1 MKRRDIVIGI
11 LVIILLGGII
21 YWRQKTQK
29 KEELV
34 VPETLSVQKEFED
47 KFKISIPENVD
58 KADLSDVSEGNG
70 LGFATRKYENGKFS
84 HTLLADLP
92 EAAAGSFYEGWLMED
107 DSKVIPTGKLLLEKG
122 GYILEF
128 QSTKDYSSYKKVV
141 VSLEKRL
148 GKSPEKNILEGSF

>member
-1 MKRRDIVIGI
+1 
-11 LVIILLGGII
+11 
-21 YWRQKTQK
+21 
-29 KEELV
+29 
-34 VPETLSVQKEFED
+34 
-47 KFKISIPENVD
+47 
-58 KADLSDVSEGNG
+58 
-70 LGFATRKYENGKFS
+70 
-84 HTLLADLP
+84 
-92 EAAAGSFYEGWLMED
+92 MED